1 MNDQSVKLTHPKLP
15 GEGVNLGTINIG
27 LWQLNLLMSLLFVT
41 VFNLY
46 FWQALFS
53 ILKPAALND
62 WLFTLS
68 IFTLLVLIVNL
79 VLNLLTSQKTYKAM
93 YLVLFM
99 LSAVSFYYISQYNIV
114 IDKEMIRNVMET
126 NSSEANDLLGL
137 NLLLYLVIMGI
148 LPTLFIL
155 KTKIVNNGF
164 WRQLLSKL
172 KITAASLVAVGLI
185 LYTSYPSF
193 ASLARG
199 HRHLSHLIVP
209 TNFIFASI
217 SYVGEQFNSA
227 QVPFSDI
234 SVDAVQHSP
243 LLKSGNKK
251 VTIMIIGETA
261 RADRF
266 SINGYPRETNPNLKH
281 RNITNFKQ
289 TSSCGTSTAI
299 SLPCLFSHLERKSYN
314 HKVGKNSANLLDF
327 FKQVGI
333 DVQWRDNNTG
343 CKGICGRTEYI
354 DLSEDTDNAL
364 CSSGECFD
372 EILLKG
378 LKQQITNNPH
388 DQVVVLH
395 QKGSHGPAYHLRY
408 PPEFEVFKPTC
419 QSVQLQKCHSNEL
432 NNSYDNTILYTDH
445 FINET
450 MKLLEALP
458 TDTSSSLVY
467 ISDHGESLGENN
479 LYLHG
484 TPYLI
489 APESQTHVPFFYWT
503 PEKSTAVAQVD
514 KNCLI
519 SKQDHPVSH
528 DNIFHSM
535 LGFMDISTAY
545 YQSELDLFSSCKAI
559 NTNNLAAAFNEGI
572 NP

>member
-1 MNDQSVKLTHPKLP
+1 MKNKLSQLYKL
-15 GEGVNLGTINIG
+15 NLKIG

-46 FWQALFS
+46 FWSELNS
-53 ILKPAALND
+53 ILKPVRLND
-62 WLFTLS
+62 YLFILS
-68 IFTLLVLIVNL
+68 IFTLLILLVNL
-79 VLNLLTSQKTYKAM
+79 ILNLITSQKTYK
-93 YLVLFM
+93 VLYALIFT
-99 LSAVSFYYISQYNIV
+99 LSAISFYYISQYNIV

-126 NSSEANDLLGL
+126 NSSEAKDLIGF
-137 NLLLYLVIMGI
+137 NLFTYLVIMAL
-148 LPTLFIL
+148 LPIVFIL
-155 KTKIVNNGF
+155 KTVVIKKGLWQQIF
-164 WRQLLSKL
+164 SKL
-172 KITAASLVAVGLI
+172 KITAFSVIAMGLI
-185 LYTSYPSF
+185 LYISYPAY

-217 SYVGEQFNSA
+217 TYMGEQFKSA
-227 QVPFSDI
+227 QAPFSDI
-234 SVDAVQHSP
+234 SQDAIQLIP
-243 LLKSGNKK
+243 ADNTAKK

-261 RADRF
+261 RADHF
-266 SINGYPRETNPNLKH
+266 SINGYQKETNPNLNK
-281 RNITNFKQ
+281 RKLTNFKQ

-299 SLPCLFSHLERKSYN
+299 SLPCLFSHLERKTYN
-314 HKVGKNSANLLDF
+314 HKVGKSSANLLDF
-327 FKQVGI
+327 FKHVGI

-343 CKGICGRTEYI
+343 CKGICARTEYL
-354 DLSEDTDNAL
+354 DLSHAVDEKL
-364 CSSGECFD
+364 CSTGECYD

-378 LKQQITNNPH
+378 LSEQINSNTN
-388 DQVVVLH
+388 DQVIILH

-419 QSVQLQKCHSNEL
+419 QSVQLQKCSTTEV

-445 FINET
+445 FINQT
-450 MKLLEALP
+450 MKLLEDLP
-458 TDTSSSLVY
+458 STTASSLIYV
-467 ISDHGESLGENN
+467 SDHGESLGENN

-503 PEKSTAVAQVD
+503 PTTANDVVGID
-514 KNCLI
+514 KNCLN

-535 LGFMDISTAY
+535 LGFMDIATPY
-545 YQSELDLFSSCKAI
+545 YQSKLDLFVTCKTKSS
-559 NTNNLAAAFNEGI
+559 NNIAAEFNQSL